1 MFDVRPLEYAL
12 TACDAFAS
20 PEKASQGAN
29 WWEACAV
36 WAKSAPSDGGIRS
49 RTMTV
54 RFRGSRCIHWGQ
66 GHDEPRDRGASAQRM
81 IFNSLTFL
89 VFFAIVLALHNWRFP
104 WTIKKINLLVASYIF
119 YAAWNPPFVIL
130 LWISTVVDW
139 WAAQAMVRSDRQS
152 TRRAWMIT
160 SVAVN
165 LGMLGFFKYGEFLL
179 ANFVLMTKVLGV
191 DFHPAQY
198 DIILPVGISF
208 YTFAT
213 LSYTLD
219 VYLRRAQPA
228 KRFLDY
234 ALFVTFFP
242 HLVAGPIMRPTE
254 LVPQFA
260 EQRKASAHQLFFGLA
275 LVTLGLF
282 QKVVIADGFLG
293 PVVEKVYDAHDKTPG
308 MLDAWAATFAFA
320 GQIFCDFAGY
330 STTAIG
336 VAMCLGFAMPDN
348 FRFPY
353 AAIGFSDF
361 WRRWHITL
369 SSWLRDY
376 LYIPLG
382 GNRHGEA
389 RTYAA
394 LMGTMLL
401 GGLWHGASWTF
412 VVWGGLHGT
421 YLAAERWLKQRFAG
435 FEPGRTTLLALGLLT
450 FLLVNITWV
459 FFRAKTFG
467 GAATLLTAMVGMS
480 AKPTPLIGL
489 LPLFYALVATGGIV
503 ATHWAMRDK
512 TLELVIERTPAWVVG
527 LIWATMGIAI
537 IAEQGAGNAFIY
549 FQF

>member
-1 MFDVRPLEYAL
+1 
-12 TACDAFAS
+12 
-20 PEKASQGAN
+20 
-29 WWEACAV
+29 
-36 WAKSAPSDGGIRS
+36 
-49 RTMTV
+49 
-54 RFRGSRCIHWGQ
+54 
-66 GHDEPRDRGASAQRM
+66 M

-89 VFFAIVLALHNWRFP
+89 VFFAIVLALHNAPFSWRQ
-104 WTIKKINLLVASYIF
+104 KKINLLLASYLF

-139 WAAQAMVRSDRQS
+139 WAAQAMVKSERAA
-152 TRRAWMIT
+152 TRRAWMLA
-160 SVAVN
+160 SVIVN
-165 LGMLGFFKYGEFLL
+165 LGMLGFFKYGAFLL
-179 ANFVLMTKVLGV
+179 GNFVELAGSLGIV
-191 DFHPAQY
+191 YQPPKW
-198 DIILPVGISF
+198 DIVLPVGISF

-219 VYLRRAQPA
+219 VYLRRSKPA
-228 KRFLDY
+228 GSFLNY

-254 LVPQFA
+254 LVPQF
-260 EQRKASAHQLFFGLA
+260 EQPRRATSHQIYFGLA
-275 LVTLGLF
+275 LITLGLF
-282 QKVVIADGFLG
+282 QKVVLADGFLG
-293 PVVEKVYDAHDKTPG
+293 PVVEQVYDAHKGVP
-308 MLDAWAATFAFA
+308 MALDAWVATLAFS

-382 GNRHGEA
+382 GNRHGVA

-401 GGLWHGASWTF
+401 GGLWHGANWTF
-412 VVWGGLHGT
+412 VAWGGLHGL
-421 YLAAERWLKQRFAG
+421 YLSVERWLKSRFAG
-435 FEPGRTTLLALGLLT
+435 FEPGRFTLVMIGVLT
-450 FLLVNITWV
+450 FVLINITWV
-459 FFRAKTFG
+459 FFRAHDFA
-467 GAATLLTAMVGMS
+467 GAATVLRAMAGLQVKPIGM
-480 AKPTPLIGL
+480 IGA
-489 LPLFYALVATGGIV
+489 LPMAYALVIVAGIV
-503 ATHWAMRDK
+503 GTHWAMRNQ
-512 TLELVIERTPAWVVG
+512 TLEIAIERTPAWAVATAWAAMAMAVV
-527 LIWATMGIAI
+527 
-537 IAEQGAGNAFIY
+537 AEQGTGSAFIY